1 MWPSYNF
8 CVTLFFLKLFH
19 VTFIWPS
26 CDFCKTLVCYDS
38 KASQSHVIWPRGF
51 YFLSFF
57 SRINRFWPVTKK
69 NISKAWDALKA
80 EDTYTAF
87 HFWMETSVG
96 TLFFSAS
103 LFCCQEKPASCPAVK
118 CPQPP
123 HPVERTLHVSFCPFF
138 VAGTG
143 RTISLATP
151 NFRLFTLYRKF
162 GGLRWLLI
170 RAMS

>member
-38 KASQSHVIWPRGF
+38 KASQSPVIWPRGF

-69 NISKAWDALKA
+69 NISKARDALKA
-80 EDTYTAF
+80 EDTHIAF
-87 HFWMETSVG
+87 HPRMENSVC
-96 TLFFSAS
+96 TLFFNAS
-103 LFCCQEKPASCPAVK
+103 LFCAQRKASALSSS
-118 CPQPP
+118 
-123 HPVERTLHVSFCPFF
+123 EVSSSS
-138 VAGTG
+138 A
-143 RTISLATP
+143 S
-151 NFRLFTLYRKF
+151 
-162 GGLRWLLI
+162 GGKDTYYVHLEGIWQSNQY
-170 RAMS
+170 AP